1 MSGVSAALA
10 LTLAARLTGTAIA
23 GDTPQFSAHIDRAL
37 SFSPGTGAVDQANLL
52 YKATRTLAASATEDL
67 DLAGVLADA
76 LGSVVVAAEVVVLV
90 IEAAPGNTNDVVYGP
105 TASVGALLG
114 FGDVT
119 DRRKVGPGNFD
130 CMTSRQG
137 WPVTAATADKL
148 TVSNSAA
155 GTAVTYTIT
164 VIGRTVAA

>member
-1 MSGVSAALA
+1 MSGVSATLA
-10 LTLAARLTGTAIA
+10 LTLAARLTGAAIA
-23 GDTPQFSAHIDRAL
+23 GDTPQFSAHIDRSL
-37 SFSPGTGAVDQANLL
+37 SFSPGTAAIDQANLL
-52 YKATRTLAASATEDL
+52 YKATRTLAASATENL

-76 LGSVVVAAEVVVLV
+76 LGTVITAGEVVALI
-90 IEAAPGNTNDVVYGP
+90 IEAAAGNTNDVVYGP
-105 TASVGALLG
+105 TASTGALLG
-114 FGDVT
+114 FGDIT

-137 WPVTAATADKL
+137 WPITATTADML

-155 GTAVTYTIT
+155 GTPVTYTIT